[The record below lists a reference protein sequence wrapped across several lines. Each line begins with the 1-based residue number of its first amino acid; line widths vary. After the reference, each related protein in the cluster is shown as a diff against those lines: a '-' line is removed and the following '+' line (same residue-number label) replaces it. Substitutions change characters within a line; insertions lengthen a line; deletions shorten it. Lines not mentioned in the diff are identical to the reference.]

1 MIFTNN
7 ERYSK
12 MTNDFIRFTVLYIFK
27 LEKYCRKNF
36 EVIFSDANSFPSYRY
51 YANSDNL

>member
-27 LEKYCRKNF
+27 LDACRKNF
-36 EVIFSDANSFPSYRY
+36 EVIFSDANSFASYRY